1 MEPTCNHC
9 NHWEETQ
16 AKLNTAKADAY
27 GRCNELSDHNL
38 DPEYIV
44 PVLNNGKPVSQN
56 DEHYDYITGADFGC
70 NHFQEKMNRL

>member
-9 NHWEETQ
+9 SHWEETQ

-56 DEHYDYITGADFGC
+56 GEHYDYITGADFGC
-70 NHFQEKMNRL
+70 NHFEEKMNRL